1 MHTFFD
7 GNCALS
13 EQERMEDLLSQE
25 KYLIDG
31 YATMIPE
38 ASCPVLRQVLTENL
52 NGCLNNQYTVF
63 DKMSQLGWYNLKE
76 APQPEIDAAVQKFS
90 QLQQQLG

>member
-1 MHTFFD
+1 MQAYFD
-7 GNCALS
+7 GNCTLS
-13 EQERMEDLLSQE
+13 EKDRMEDLLSQE

-38 ASCPVLRQVLTENL
+38 ANCPVLRQVLTENL

-63 DKMSQLGWYNLKE
+63 DKMNQLGWYALKD
-76 APQPEIDAAVQKFS
+76 APQTEVDAAVQKFS
-90 QLQQQLG
+90 QMQQQLG